1 MVISVDQLIS
11 FLLGP
16 FGTLVLVLLI
26 IYTGYKKMWVFG
38 WYATEL
44 SKRNERLEN
53 RIDDISGTS
62 KSIVSVT
69 DKILEGKTEANSDL

>member
-1 MVISVDQLIS
+1 
-11 FLLGP
+11 
-16 FGTLVLVLLI
+16 
-26 IYTGYKKMWVFG
+26 MWVFG